1 MTYTH
6 QCINFD
12 SECQAC
18 IEGDCNECPMNE
30 DINQSLTLS
39 FGLPGLN
46 EMINVART
54 NRYASAKQKKK
65 YTKKVEKEL
74 IAQHCIP
81 DKPMT
86 SISINCIW
94 TESGRARDPDNIRVG
109 IKYILDAMV
118 NTGILKDD
126 SMKHVKFIGD
136 TFQKGDK
143 RTAQVNWSD

>member
-6 QCINFD
+6 NPNGTCFD
-12 SECQAC
+12 IDHNPNGTQ
-18 IEGDCNECPMNE
+18 PLPKR
-30 DINQSLTLS
+30 SLTLS

-54 NRYASAKQKKK
+54 NRYASAKQKKTN
-65 YTKKVEKEL
+65 TKKVEKEL
-74 IAQHCIP
+74 IAQYCIP
-81 DKPMT
+81 ETPMT

-118 NTGILKDD
+118 NTGVLKDD

-143 RTAQVNWSD
+143 RTVQVTWSD